1 MSYYQNVEKK
11 LQRVYERGEVHRSFV
26 TNEPFFVEIRLRAPT
41 QKELQNDFVGY
52 KKAIEKLRSRFRVE
66 MEEKNYKQLGTQ
78 LLPKKVVYAEIEPFL
93 RAINKFEEFQTWKK
107 AYEYYV
113 EKLPKLKTLFLQKP
127 FLALENSAIAKEVV
141 AIAEFFIHNPKP
153 LCYVRELPILGI
165 DTKFIEKNRKFL
177 DQVLGTVLQDEEFDT
192 SITQLGDGGFERKY
206 GLKTP
211 PTFIRFRTFGGL
223 CGFEDVSLPLESFA
237 KLQLDLKA
245 VFIVENLQTF
255 LAFPLQKGMMVVFGK
270 GYSASGLQA
279 AKWLYSKKIYYFGD
293 IDIDG
298 LAILSSFRSVFPD
311 TKSCCMDM
319 QTLKTYEKLAHF
331 TEQKTKEMPKNLTQ
345 KEQELYSYLLQ
356 TKKDDKTLRLE
367 QERIQIMYIKK
378 AIDIISF

>member
-1 MSYYQNVEKK
+1 MSYYESVEKK
-11 LQRVYERGEVHRSFV
+11 LLKVYERGAAHHSFM
-26 TNEPFFVEIRLRAPT
+26 TNEPFLVEIGLKVPT
-41 QKELQNDFVGY
+41 QKELQNDFSGY
-52 KKAIEKLRSRFRVE
+52 KQAIKQLQSRFRIETVE
-66 MEEKNYKQLGTQ
+66 RDYKLLGKQ
-78 LLPKKVVYAEIEPFL
+78 LLPKKVIYNAIEPFL
-93 RAINKFEEFQTWKK
+93 QAIGKFDEFQTWQR

-113 EKLPKLKTLFLQKP
+113 KKLPKLKTLFLQKP

-141 AIAEFFIHNPKP
+141 AIAEFFIQNPRP
-153 LCYVRELPILGI
+153 NRYIRELPILGV
-165 DTKFIEKNRKFL
+165 DTKFIEQNRKFL
-177 DQVLGTVLQDEEFDT
+177 DQVLGSVLQDGDFDAD
-192 SITQLGDGGFERKY
+192 ITQLGDGGFEKKY

-211 PTFIRFRTFGGL
+211 SALIRFRTFGGL

-237 KLQLDLKA
+237 KLQLDLKT
-245 VFIVENLQTF
+245 VFIIENLQTF

-279 AKWLYSKKIYYFGD
+279 AKWLYSKKIFYFGD

-298 LAILSSFRSVFPD
+298 LAILSSFRSVFSD

-345 KEQELYSYLLQ
+345 TEQELYSYLLQ
-356 TKKDDKTLRLE
+356 TKKDNKTLRLE
-367 QERIQIMYIKK
+367 QERIPIMYIKK